1 MQPAVPAATANPNRI
16 LVADAE
22 ADARVLYRHTFSD
35 CDVVEAADG
44 RDALV
49 KALVRQPSLVITEL
63 RLPLVDGVAFCEILR
78 RDRTTADVPILVVT
92 AEARPSEV
100 QRARR
105 AGADV
110 VLAKPTP
117 LQTLAVEA
125 RRLLLQSHDLRG
137 RSAEAQVR
145 AASRVQKSSELLAR
159 SEQQRRAILSRSY
172 HRFATTTPPT
182 APPALNCYS
191 CGRPLKY
198 EQSHIGGVSERHLE
212 QWDYVSC
219 SNCGVFEY
227 RHRTRK
233 LRPLRNDE
241 AECVK
246 ALINHALD
254 NGRDNT
260 PPSDTRYGMS

>member
-1 MQPAVPAATANPNRI
+1 MQSAVPAATIPHRI

-125 RRLLLQSHDLRG
+125 RRLLLQSHDLRW
-137 RSAEAQVR
+137 RSAEQRVR
-145 AASRVQKSSELLAR
+145 ASCFLQHASTCQKRPRV
-159 SEQQRRAILSRSY
+159 SY
-172 HRFATTTPPT
+172 LEPT
-182 APPALNCYS
+182 QSLTSFSGAL
-191 CGRPLKY
+191 PLVDPLMI
-198 EQSHIGGVSERHLE
+198 EPL
-212 QWDYVSC
+212 C
-219 SNCGVFEY
+219 P
-227 RHRTRK
+227 
-233 LRPLRNDE
+233 LRPF
-241 AECVK
+241 
-246 ALINHALD
+246 
-254 NGRDNT
+254 
-260 PPSDTRYGMS
+260 